1 MDEGGGLGRVM
12 DRSLEEFERLV
23 DAEDFLQFFGIPY
36 DRQVV
41 QVNRLHILKKF
52 ALMKEAIDQQYSH
65 EDPECR
71 LLLLREA
78 MQRAYETFLTS
89 TAAEQR
95 LFKLFQ
101 QPPPRVVVIKT
112 GDIHHHGNG
121 A

>member
-1 MDEGGGLGRVM
+1 MN
-12 DRSLEEFERLV
+12 RSLEEFERLV
-23 DAEDFLQFFGIPY
+23 NAEDFLEFFSIPY

-65 EDPECR
+65 EDPEVR
-71 LLLLREA
+71 LRHLKDA

-101 QPPPRVVVIKT
+101 QPQPGLVVIKT
-112 GDIHHHGNG
+112 EDIHHHGHG